1 MGLDMHL
8 TRKHYIGAEFDFRGV
23 KGTVDITIRDKKVPI
38 NFNRIS
44 YICEEVCYWRKANQ
58 IHNWFVQN
66 VQDGEDNCQ
75 DYYVSIEQLQELLD
89 TCKKVKEKA
98 ILVPGRKR
106 KVHVFNEETKTL
118 EEQDEE
124 YKVIQNVQEIAELLP
139 TTSGFFFG
147 STEYNDIYME
157 DIDYTINKLEEI
169 IKEEKEMNEQGI
181 YSSYEYGSSW

>member
-8 TRKHYIGAEFDFRGV
+8 TRKHYIGAEYDFRKV
-23 KGTVDITIRDKKVPI
+23 KGTVDITIGDKKIPI

-44 YICEEVCYWRKANQ
+44 YIDEEVCYWRKANQ
-58 IHNWFVQN
+58 IHKWFVDN

-98 ILVPGRKR
+98 ILVPGGKR
-106 KVHVFNEETKTL
+106 KVNVLGEIGIETK
-118 EEQDEE
+118 EEEFMIIKNVEE
-124 YKVIQNVQEIAELLP
+124 IKDILP
-139 TTSGFFFG
+139 TTCGFFFG
-147 STEYNDIYME
+147 STEYDDYYME